1 MEKKL
6 KFAMFGAGFWAN
18 FQLPAWQEL
27 ENIEC
32 VAIYNRTRSK
42 AEDLAK
48 KFGVERVYDDP
59 VKMLE
64 SEDLDFV
71 DILTDVDTHLEFTE
85 MAAKRGL
92 DVVCQKPMTP
102 NYSGNKKMLQICKD
116 NNVKLFINENFRW
129 QIPIRNVKKVID
141 SGKIGRVF
149 KGRVSFCS
157 AFPVF
162 DNQPFLAEL
171 DQFILTDIGSHIFD
185 VSRYLLGDAETIHC
199 EIQTVNPKIKGEDV
213 ANALMKMKSGA
224 HCYAEMSYAS
234 ILEKEVFPQTLVL
247 IEGTKGSVRLDP
259 DFVVVTT
266 TKDGTEKEKAE
277 PVLYDWLDPE
287 YAVVH
292 SSIVDAQRNI
302 LAGLRGEKAET
313 TGDDNFKTT
322 QLVWAA
328 YESARTGKIIKLD
341 EF

>member
-1 MEKKL
+1 MKKL

-27 ENIEC
+27 DNIEC
-32 VAIYNRTRSK
+32 VAIYNRTLSK
-42 AEDLAK
+42 AETLAK

-59 VKMLE
+59 IKLLE
-64 SEDLDFV
+64 SEELDFV
-71 DILTDVDTHLEFTE
+71 DILTDVDTHLEFTK
-85 MAAKRGL
+85 MAADKGL

-102 NYSGNKKMLQICKD
+102 NYNDAIKIVRVCKE

-129 QIPIRNVKKVID
+129 QVPLRKVKEVVD
-141 SGKIGRVF
+141 SGKIGSIF
-149 KGRVSFCS
+149 KGRVTFCS

-185 VSRYLLGDAETIHC
+185 VSRFLMGNAATIHC

-213 ANALMKMKSGA
+213 ANAFMKMKNGV

-247 IEGTKGSVRLDP
+247 LEGSKGSVRLDA

-266 TKDGTEKEKAE
+266 TKEGTNSEKVE
-277 PVLYDWLDPE
+277 PIMYDWLDPE

-292 SSIVDAQRNI
+292 SSIVDAQRDI
-302 LAGLRGEKAET
+302 LAGLRGGKAET
-313 TGDDNFKTT
+313 TGDDNFKTA

-328 YESARTGKIIKLD
+328 YESAKTGKIIELD
-341 EF
+341 KF

>member
-1 MEKKL
+1 MKKL

-27 ENIEC
+27 DNIEC
-32 VAIYNRTRSK
+32 VAIYNRTLSK
-42 AEDLAK
+42 AETLAK

-59 VKMLE
+59 IKLLE
-64 SEDLDFV
+64 SEELDFV
-71 DILTDVDTHLEFTE
+71 DILTDVDTHLEFTK
-85 MAAKRGL
+85 MAADKGL

-102 NYSGNKKMLQICKD
+102 NYNDAIKIVRVCKE

-129 QIPIRNVKKVID
+129 QVPLRKVKEVID
-141 SGKIGRVF
+141 SGKIGSIF
-149 KGRVSFCS
+149 KGRVTFCS

-185 VSRYLLGDAETIHC
+185 VSRFLMGNAATIHC

-213 ANALMKMKSGA
+213 ANAFMKMKNGV

-247 IEGTKGSVRLDP
+247 LEGSKGSVRLDA

-266 TKDGTEKEKAE
+266 TKEGTNSEKVE
-277 PVLYDWLDPE
+277 PIMYDWLDPE

-292 SSIVDAQRNI
+292 SSIVDAQRDI
-302 LAGLRGEKAET
+302 LTGLRGGKAET
-313 TGDDNFKTT
+313 TGDDNFKTA

-328 YESARTGKIIKLD
+328 YESAKTGKIVKPK
-341 EF
+341 

>member
-1 MEKKL
+1 METK

-27 ENIEC
+27 DNIEC
-32 VAIYNRTRSK
+32 VAVYNRTKSK
-42 AEDLAK
+42 AEDLAE
-48 KFGVERVYDDP
+48 KFGVARVYDDP
-59 VKMLE
+59 EELLNN
-64 SEDLDFV
+64 EDLDFV
-71 DILTDVDTHLEFTE
+71 DILTDVDTHFKFTK
-85 MAAKRGL
+85 MAAERGL
-92 DVVCQKPMTP
+92 DVVCQKPMAP
-102 NYSGNKKMLQICKD
+102 NYEDAKELVQVCKK

-129 QIPIRNVKKVID
+129 QAPLRKVKEIVD

-171 DQFILTDIGSHIFD
+171 EQFILTDIGSHIFD
-185 VSRYLLGDAETIHC
+185 VSRFLMGDVETLFC
-199 EIQTVNPKIKGEDV
+199 ETQTVNPKIKGEDV

-247 IEGTKGSVRLDP
+247 LEGTKGSVRLDAG
-259 DFVVVTT
+259 FEVVTT
-266 TKDGTEKEKAE
+266 TKEGSTREKVE
-277 PVLYDWLDPE
+277 PVMYNWLDPE

-292 SSIVDAQRNI
+292 SSIVDEQRDI
-302 LAGLRGEKAET
+302 LNGLRGGKAET
-313 TGDDNFKTT
+313 TGDDNFKTA

-328 YESARTGKIIKLD
+328 YESAKTGKVINMD
-341 EF
+341 DF

>member
-1 MEKKL
+1 MKKL

-27 ENIEC
+27 DNIEC
-32 VAIYNRTRSK
+32 VAIYNRTLSK
-42 AEDLAK
+42 AETLAK

-59 VKMLE
+59 IKLLE
-64 SEDLDFV
+64 SEELDFV
-71 DILTDVDTHLEFTE
+71 DILTDVDTHLEFTK
-85 MAAKRGL
+85 MAADKGL

-102 NYSGNKKMLQICKD
+102 NYNDAIKIVRVCKE

-129 QIPIRNVKKVID
+129 QVPLRKVKEVVD
-141 SGKIGRVF
+141 SGKIGSIF
-149 KGRVSFCS
+149 KGRVTFCS

-185 VSRYLLGDAETIHC
+185 VSRFLMGNAATIHC

-213 ANALMKMKSGA
+213 ANAFMKMKNGV

-247 IEGTKGSVRLDP
+247 LEGSKGSVRLDA

-266 TKDGTEKEKAE
+266 TKEGTNSEKVE
-277 PVLYDWLDPE
+277 PIMYDWLDPE

-292 SSIVDAQRNI
+292 SSIVDAQRDI
-302 LAGLRGEKAET
+302 LTGLRGGKAET
-313 TGDDNFKTT
+313 TGDDNFKTA

-328 YESARTGKIIKLD
+328 YESAKTGKIIELD
-341 EF
+341 KF

>member
-1 MEKKL
+1 MNKKL

-32 VAIYNRTRSK
+32 VAIYNRTLSK

-59 VKMLE
+59 IKLLE
-64 SEDLDFV
+64 SEELDFV
-71 DILTDVDTHLEFTE
+71 DILTDVDTHLKFTQ
-85 MAAKRGL
+85 MAAEKGL

-102 NYSGNKKMLQICKD
+102 NYNDANELVGICQK

-129 QIPIRNVKKVID
+129 QVPIREVKKVVD
-141 SGKIGRVF
+141 SGIIGNVF

-171 DQFILTDIGSHIFD
+171 EQFILTDIGSHIFD
-185 VSRYLLGDAETIHC
+185 ICRFLLGDAETIHC

-213 ANALMKMKSGA
+213 ANAFMKMKNGT

-247 IEGTKGSVRLDP
+247 LEGTKGSVRLDP
-259 DFVVVTT
+259 DFIITTT
-266 TKDGTEKEKAE
+266 TKEGTESKKAE
-277 PVLYDWLDPE
+277 PVMYDWLDPE

-292 SSIVDAQRNI
+292 SSIVDAQRDI
-302 LAGLRGEKAET
+302 LVGLRGGKAET
-313 TGDDNFKTT
+313 TGDDNFKTA

-328 YESARTGKIIKLD
+328 YESAKTRSIVKLD